1 MLLSSESSV
10 LSPYLLVYDFTHQ
23 AKHLSTQRPKY
34 KVPTSTP
41 PALFVYVC
49 VCVGLC
55 VCVHACVCLKTVGVC
70 VCVGLCVCVWV
81 CVCVCMHVCTNKCV
95 SENCR

>member
-1 MLLSSESSV
+1 MFLSSESSV

-41 PALFVYVC
+41 PALLVYVC
-49 VCVGLC
+49 VWVGVRMCACLC
-55 VCVHACVCLKTVGVC
+55 VC
-70 VCVGLCVCVWV
+70 LCV
-81 CVCVCMHVCTNKCV
+81 CVCVCVCVCGEWGGAQF
-95 SENCR
+95 SSCCFLSLLGEWSGRGQ